1 VQLFGTK
8 GQTFPSCPGTKGQRD
23 KLKFFP
29 WDRTGRDI
37 ERLSRDVPG
46 RDSGT
51 IIYISFTRSTYFQK
65 KTWFFCGWV
74 LFFESKT
81 GKGRSKTGKGP
92 SKTEKDVLKQ
102 ERIFK
107 NRKMKFKNRKMKF
120 KNRKMKFN
128 NRKSGHF
135 FWKLLSRDRGVCP
148 GIFAPAL
155 VPGQRDTGTR
165 KFIFPRTKGQ
175 RDVPFRGN
183 ATLND
188 PTGPISDSI
197 L

>member
-8 GQTFPSCPGTKGQRD
+8 GQKFPSCPGTKGHRD

-65 KTWFFCGWV
+65 KIWFFCGCV

-81 GKGRSKTGKGP
+81 GKGRSKTGKGR
-92 SKTEKDVLKQ
+92 SKIETDVLKQ
-102 ERIFK
+102 ERMFK
-107 NRKMKFKNRKMKF
+107 NRKMKLK
-120 KNRKMKFN
+120 

-135 FWKLLSRDRGVCP
+135 FWKLLSRDFCSCP
-148 GIFAPAL
+148 W
-155 VPGQRDTGTR
+155 PG
-165 KFIFPRTKGQ
+165 TKGH
-175 RDVPFRGN
+175 RDKKISLSRDKGTSRSVE
-183 ATLND
+183 TLV
-188 PTGPISDSI
+188 
-197 L
+197 